1 MILAKILVEVMP
13 IAKCSITELFVLV
26 KKATL
31 EILITNVQGNLQ
43 TLIMM
48 TMMMIMMKMMIL
60 MKIRNKIKMM
70 LVEDSL
76 LFVANLLLAKQIEEE
91 RLYVNVCRVTL
102 ANPLFATP
110 NANQITIVKAT
121 KLASMTSAKIL
132 AKELV
137 E

>member
-1 MILAKILVEVMP
+1 MP

-43 TLIMM
+43 TLIMTTMMM
-48 TMMMIMMKMMIL
+48 TMMMMIL
-60 MKIRNKIKMM
+60 MKKIAMM
-70 LVEDSL
+70 LVEDSV
-76 LFVANLLLAKQIEEE
+76 LFVANLLLAKRIEEE

-102 ANPLFATP
+102 ANLLFAIL
-110 NANQITIVKAT
+110 NANPIMIVLVT
-121 KLASMTSAKIL
+121 KLASTISVKIL

>member
-1 MILAKILVEVMP
+1 MILAKILAEAMP

-43 TLIMM
+43 TLIITTMMMM
-48 TMMMIMMKMMIL
+48 TMMMIL
-60 MKIRNKIKMM
+60 MKKRIAMM

-102 ANPLFATP
+102 ANPLFAIL
-110 NANQITIVKAT
+110 NASPIMIVLVT

-132 AKELV
+132 VKELV